1 MNSTYEAPRRLIKSA
16 EDIEK
21 MRVAGRLAAEV
32 LDMIK
37 PHIKPGVTTL
47 ELDTICHDY
56 IVNKQDAIPACLGYG
71 AAPGRPAFQHVI
83 CTSVN
88 HVVCHGIPSDA
99 KVLKKGDILNI
110 DVTVIKDGFHG
121 DTNMMYIVGGETSI
135 LANRLCKVAQEA
147 MYRGIATVKPGSTIG
162 DIGHAIQQYVE
173 SERFGVVREYCGHG
187 IGTVFHDEPQVLHYG
202 QPNSGMILEEGMNQA
217 LQSQAC
223 DVIGIARIMAI
234 EPDVPKY
241 LLAGKNGLQSV
252 HPIKT
257 GIKKVDSLGIM
268 EVLWYTQQ
276 LKRMGKAKEPKP
288 HESGL
293 WAFIKS
299 ILRSGWGTYAT
310 QRNRIKS

>member
-37 PHIKPGVTTL
+37 PHIVPGVTTL

-88 HVVCHGIPSDA
+88 HVVCHGVPSDA
-99 KVLKKGDILNI
+99 KKLKKGDILNI

-121 DTNMMYIVGGETSI
+121 DTNMMYVVGGETSI
-135 LANRLCKVAQEA
+135 LANRLCNVAQEA
-147 MYRGIATVKPGSTIG
+147 LYRGIAMVKPGASLG

-173 SERFGVVREYCGHG
+173 SERFSVVREYCGHG
-187 IGTVFHDEPQVLHYG
+187 IGAVFHDEPQVLHYG
-202 QPNSGMILEEGMNQA
+202 QPNTGMILEEGMTFT
-217 LQSQAC
+217 
-223 DVIGIARIMAI
+223 I
-234 EPDVPKY
+234 EPMVNAGDWKTK
-241 LLAGKNGLQSV
+241 LLGDKWTVVTKDHSLSAQYEHTLLVTKNGV
-252 HPIKT
+252 K
-257 GIKKVDSLGIM
+257 
-268 EVLWYTQQ
+268 
-276 LKRMGKAKEPKP
+276 
-288 HESGL
+288 
-293 WAFIKS
+293 
-299 ILRSGWGTYAT
+299 ILTARPEEDLSRFSA
-310 QRNRIKS
+310 

>member
-1 MNSTYEAPRRLIKSA
+1 MNSTYEAPRRLIKTPD
-16 EDIEK
+16 EIEK

-37 PHIKPGVTTL
+37 PHIVPGVTTL

-56 IVNKQDAIPACLGYG
+56 IVNKQEAIPACLGYG

-99 KVLKKGDILNI
+99 KKLKKGDILNI
-110 DVTVIKDGFHG
+110 DVTVIKDGYHG

-147 MYRGIATVKPGSTIG
+147 MYRGMAVVKPGATMG
-162 DIGHAIQQYVE
+162 DIGNAIQQYVE

-202 QPNSGMILEEGMNQA
+202 QPNKGMILEEGMTFT
-217 LQSQAC
+217 
-223 DVIGIARIMAI
+223 I
-234 EPDVPKY
+234 EPMVNGGDWKTK
-241 LLAGKNGLQSV
+241 LLGDKWTVVTKDHSLSAQYEHTLLVTKNGV
-252 HPIKT
+252 
-257 GIKKVDSLGIM
+257 
-268 EVLWYTQQ
+268 EVLTARPDEDLSRFVQ
-276 LKRMGKAKEPKP
+276 
-288 HESGL
+288 
-293 WAFIKS
+293 
-299 ILRSGWGTYAT
+299 
-310 QRNRIKS
+310 